1 MDILNDCLL
10 LIFYSSFIS
19 RSNAPERFSVGDLG
33 VLWQWHINS
42 SRTVRRSRWNVI
54 PPHLSE

>member
-19 RSNAPERFSVGDLG
+19 RSNAPGRFSVGDLG
-33 VLWQWHINS
+33 
-42 SRTVRRSRWNVI
+42 TVAVTYQQ
-54 PPHLSE
+54 